1 VLSPEDWESLPAL
14 LSGGKSANPERSPA
28 VTRGPLDVGTRSSA
42 PSPTEVCLGETRASR
57 STLEVVG
64 TGGVA
69 GKDAKCPI
77 RTRGRG
83 GGHQQRKCGKE
94 HLF

>member
-1 VLSPEDWESLPAL
+1 MEFSPITHRRVP
-14 LSGGKSANPERSPA
+14 
-28 VTRGPLDVGTRSSA
+28 
-42 PSPTEVCLGETRASR
+42 GETRVSPG
-57 STLEVVG
+57 TLEVVG
-64 TGGVA
+64 AGGVA
-69 GKDAKCPI
+69 GKDAKCPV